1 MGMRDAIG
9 NAETDIWSKT
19 FRKNADVVSRKIAG
33 EVILVPI
40 RGNLA
45 DMNRIFALDGV
56 GEFIWQ
62 ALDEGKNLGGIRD
75 ELLDRFHVEKATADA
90 DVREFISELV
100 KADLIRE

>member
-1 MGMRDAIG
+1 MKEAIE
-9 NAETDIWSKT
+9 NAETDIWLKT

-33 EVILVPI
+33 EVILVPV

-62 ALDEGKNLGGIRD
+62 ALDEGKNLGEIRN
-75 ELLDRFHVEKATADA
+75 ELLDRFDVEKATADT
-90 DVREFISELV
+90 DVREFIHELV

>member
-1 MGMRDAIG
+1 MKEAIE
-9 NAETDIWSKT
+9 NAEADLWSKT

-33 EVILVPI
+33 EVILVPV

-62 ALDEGKNLGGIRD
+62 ALDEGKNLGEIRN
-75 ELLDRFHVEKATADA
+75 ELLDRFDVEKATADS
-90 DVREFISELV
+90 DVREFIRELV
-100 KADLIRE
+100 NADLIRE